1 MSTCSLDFTY
11 DIMDKTFD
19 IMDKTLDKNWV
30 CVAACMR

>member
-11 DIMDKTFD
+11 DIMDKTLD